1 MTTTA
6 DVIII
11 GGGIAGMSLAARL
24 AGDRSVVLL
33 EAEDQFAYHSTGRS
47 AAMFIVNYGPP
58 VIRQLNRLSEDFFR
72 NHDGF
77 SETPLLSPR
86 GQMTIDFGDDSAAF
100 DAYIDGS
107 HGLEII
113 DAQGAKSLVPILNET
128 LVQRA
133 VYESGASEVDV
144 HQLFTCFQRQARNAG
159 ADLQKRQPVQAIT
172 AMANGTW
179 QVKTSDNLYEAPIVV
194 NAAGAWADQ
203 IALMAGVAPC
213 HITPKRRSAVMIPGP
228 EGSEAWPMFVPAA
241 ENWYAKPD
249 AGRLM
254 ISPADQDPVEAHD
267 AYPDDMVL
275 AEGIDRFS
283 QKTTLEVTRIERS
296 WAGLRSF
303 APDHDPVAGFDPDHR
318 GFFWLAGQGGY
329 GIQTSPALSLFA
341 AHSILEQEVDAGL
354 KASLSPARFADRAK
368 SCA

>member
-24 AGDRSVVLL
+24 AADRQVVLL

-72 NHDGF
+72 NHKGF
-77 SETPLLSPR
+77 SDTPLLSPR
-86 GQMTIDFGDDSAAF
+86 GQMTIDFGDDSEDF
-100 DAYIDGS
+100 ETYITGS
-107 HGLEII
+107 HGLEILN
-113 DAQGAKSLVPILNET
+113 AKEATSLVPILNEDQ
-128 LVQRA
+128 VQRA
-133 VYESGASEVDV
+133 AYESNASEVDV
-144 HQLFTCFQRQARNAG
+144 HQLFTCFQRRAKASG
-159 ADLQKRQPVQAIT
+159 AQLHKNRQVQAIT
-172 AMANGTW
+172 TLSNGAW
-179 QVKTSDNLYEAPIVV
+179 QVKAKDEVYEAPIMV

-203 IALMAGVAPC
+203 IAIMAGVAPC
-213 HITPKRRSAVMIPGP
+213 QITPKRRSAVMIPGP
-228 EGSEAWPMFVPAA
+228 HGSEAWPMFVPAA

-303 APDHDPVAGFDPDHR
+303 APDHDPVVGFDPDHHR
-318 GFFWLAGQGGY
+318 FFWLAGQGGY
-329 GIQTSPALSLFA
+329 GIQTSPALSRFA
-341 AHSILEQEVDAGL
+341 ANLILEQAEDQRL
-354 KASLSPARFADRAK
+354 QLSLSPSRFPARGK